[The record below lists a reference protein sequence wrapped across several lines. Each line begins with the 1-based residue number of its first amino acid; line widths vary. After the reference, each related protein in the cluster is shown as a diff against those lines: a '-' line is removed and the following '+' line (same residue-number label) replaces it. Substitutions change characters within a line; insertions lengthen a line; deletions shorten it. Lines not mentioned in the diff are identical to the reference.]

1 MLLVARVPGI
11 ADPEA
16 FQADAEAALA
26 ALATRPG
33 WVSGRVGRAVDDP
46 DCWVL
51 VCEWDDVGSGR
62 RGLTSGAVRTAI
74 MPLMARLP
82 NEPGTFEIISRR

>member
-26 ALATRPG
+26 ALATRPDTQP
-33 WVSGRVGRAVDDP
+33 GRVGRAVDDP

>member
-1 MLLVARVPGI
+1 MLLVARVPGVT
-11 ADPEA
+11 DPGA

-33 WVSGRVGRAVDDP
+33 WVSGRVGRAVDEP

-51 VCEWDDVGSGR
+51 VCEWEDVGSGR
-62 RGLTSGAVRTAI
+62 RGLTTGAVRTAI

-82 NEPGTFEIISRR
+82 NEPGTFEIVSRH